1 MIRVPV
7 GAERSLNSAAVNRL
21 EVARAAARGKGLAR
35 VQNCVRLKFGADVF
49 CVRPGLPPVL
59 TIPTGCV
66 VIADRRWLDSEI
78 SLRNRAHLEA
88 ELLN

>member
-7 GAERSLNSAAVNRL
+7 GAGRSLNSAAVNRL
-21 EVARAAARGKGLAR
+21 EVARAAAHGKVLAR
-35 VQNCVRLKFGADVF
+35 LQSRVRLDHGADVF

-59 TIPTGCV
+59 TIPTGCGA
-66 VIADRRWLDSEI
+66 IADRRWLDSEI

-88 ELLN
+88 ELLD